1 MSLKCILNHN
11 TNPRKAGGAG
21 VTAQHMSAGLYTFD
35 MMADD
40 IAHSCSLTRADVAAA
55 MEALIE
61 HTKRRLLEGCSVEYR
76 GLGRFFINFDS
87 RLTPA
92 ETVQQP
98 GFRVQTI
105 IKGFRLRFIPFIGIR
120 RWMADN
126 ATVELADQASPVPS

>member
-1 MSLKCILNHN
+1 MSLPATLA
-11 TNPRKAGGAG
+11 T
-21 VTAQHMSAGLYTFD
+21 TM
-35 MMADD
+35 
-40 IAHSCSLTRADVAAA
+40 
-55 MEALIE
+55 
-61 HTKRRLLEGCSVEYR
+61 
-76 GLGRFFINFDS
+76 